1 MVDSKAR
8 LAETRQQHSEID
20 HQIRSIIGSHVDYDD
35 VAREIDGAKSSDLE
49 KRWESLTTRM
59 TETEGRIALLR
70 TTQGE
75 LAAEMKHL
83 GEDGRLSTAQ
93 LELGCVERQIEAV
106 AQRWQTL
113 SMASFLM
120 EDVCGT
126 FERERQ
132 PETLREASSFLS
144 QLTDGKYTRIWTPLG
159 TNALKIDSHEGNAIP
174 LEVLS
179 RGTREAVFIALRL
192 SLAAAY
198 ARRGVML
205 PLVLDDVLVNF
216 DGDRAIHAASTL
228 KTFAELGHQVMM
240 FTCHEHIVQIFHD
253 IDVQVRLMP
262 PQGEPGRADILE
274 PDYELEEEEEYEEE
288 EEIVEEVIDEIDE
301 EEVVVALEPEPEPE
315 PDPIVVEVK
324 EPEPKVIYVE
334 KPRPKP
340 PKPKRKPKP
349 ETVYIVQPEPEPEP
363 EYIEPV
369 YLAPARVEPEPP
381 PEPQIGWAWFERE
394 PLTSEIPTEQRAA
407 ETLSAAQQA
416 IESEWLGEP
425 GGSEEIPEDVWNR
438 NEAWWDGSQITV
450 K

>member
-1 MVDSKAR
+1 
-8 LAETRQQHSEID
+8 
-20 HQIRSIIGSHVDYDD
+20 
-35 VAREIDGAKSSDLE
+35 
-49 KRWESLTTRM
+49 
-59 TETEGRIALLR
+59 
-70 TTQGE
+70 
-75 LAAEMKHL
+75 
-83 GEDGRLSTAQ
+83 
-93 LELGCVERQIEAV
+93 
-106 AQRWQTL
+106 
-113 SMASFLM
+113 
-120 EDVCGT
+120 
-126 FERERQ
+126 
-132 PETLREASSFLS
+132 
-144 QLTDGKYTRIWTPLG
+144 
-159 TNALKIDSHEGNAIP
+159 
-174 LEVLS
+174 
-179 RGTREAVFIALRL
+179 
-192 SLAAAY
+192 
-198 ARRGVML
+198 
-205 PLVLDDVLVNF
+205 
-216 DGDRAIHAASTL
+216 
-228 KTFAELGHQVMM
+228 
-240 FTCHEHIVQIFHD
+240 
-253 IDVQVRLMP
+253 
-262 PQGEPGRADILE
+262 
-274 PDYELEEEEEYEEE
+274 
-288 EEIVEEVIDEIDE
+288 
-301 EEVVVALEPEPEPE
+301 LEPEPEPE